1 MWGTANMCAAATG
14 DAAGITPH
22 TAASSSVRKRNASR
36 YVWQSG
42 RACLGPRACVEDT
55 PRIGSFNSVR
65 RRVALISVQGYIRVH
80 PYVQYVQRGEI
91 YFYGATDLILP
102 HNNISTGSIY
112 AFGVRYTHG
121 LKLQVVSIPNL

>member
-1 MWGTANMCAAATG
+1 MWGTANMCVTRAAATG
-14 DAAGITPH
+14 NAAGITPH

-65 RRVALISVQGYIRVH
+65 RRVALISVQGYIRV
-80 PYVQYVQRGEI
+80 PVCTVRTERGNV
-91 YFYGATDLILP
+91 FLRCYGFNFA
-102 HNNISTGSIY
+102 S
-112 AFGVRYTHG
+112 
-121 LKLQVVSIPNL
+121 Q